1 MSITKSY
8 FEKQSNKGSSGSDI
22 KLVEKDEI
30 LQDDK
35 HIAEELIE
43 YAVSTL
49 DINENSSITNRNF
62 QNVDDPV
69 DRTI

>member
-8 FEKQSNKGSSGSDI
+8 FEKQSNKGSSGIDI
-22 KLVEKDEI
+22 KPVEKDEI

-49 DINENSSITNRNF
+49 DIDENSSITNRNF

-69 DRTI
+69 DRAI

>member
-30 LQDDK
+30 LQDEK

-69 DRTI
+69 DRAI

>member
-22 KLVEKDEI
+22 KPVEKDEI

-35 HIAEELIE
+35 NIAEELIE
-43 YAVSTL
+43 YAVSTI

-69 DRTI
+69 DRAI